1 MPDRVDGVAN
11 VGGLGL
17 FGSGGGVGGVNGV
30 GAAGVGSVG
39 IGGGGIGGG
48 VGVGVG
54 GSGGAGGIG
63 GAGSARY
70 IILVLSCAVVVTVVR
85 VFQSQVV
92 VARAVVVRVSSLL
105 PVVLVALVSR
115 GSTVPSCKHPLV
127 AMDLLAV
134 GIIEMVTVVGIV
146 D

>member
-30 GAAGVGSVG
+30 GAVGDGSVG
-39 IGGGGIGGG
+39 VGGGGIGGG

-70 IILVLSCAVVVTVVR
+70 ISLVLSCVVVVR

-92 VARAVVVRVSSLL
+92 VARVVVVWVSSLL

-134 GIIEMVTVVGIV
+134 GIIEMATVVGIV